1 VVTFIKR
8 ANVYIDILTDTIVLH
23 VSHMC
28 RAGFAEGIQ
37 IIVVL
42 ATFGLIL
49 IENLLTI
56 PEIHVVWHC
65 F

>member
-8 ANVYIDILTDTIVLH
+8 ANVYRYINRYDRFTCLT
-23 VSHMC
+23 HMC
-28 RAGFAEGIQ
+28 RAGFADGIK